1 MIGFEEKNLCCCQ
14 GYDLGEG
21 ISHLKTD
28 SKYIHIWSKRYPTI
42 FENFHAVYIK
52 EGIVPLL
59 FCTCNWQWRC
69 TALTFAY
76 QIEPKPTQR
85 WHKSIF

>member
-21 ISHLKTD
+21 ISHLNTD
-28 SKYIHIWSKRYPTI
+28 SQYIHIWSKRYPTI

-59 FCTCNWQWRC
+59 FCTCTCNDNEDVQHSHLHIR
-69 TALTFAY
+69 
-76 QIEPKPTQR
+76 
-85 WHKSIF
+85 